1 MNETK
6 LRKRNFLALMLEGTF
21 FFTGLAFLDAN
32 AIIPVFIYT
41 FTQSLQLAGLATT
54 INMASS
60 ILTQTLVG
68 PYIKRIINVPAF
80 IIKIMFIFRPLPLLM
95 IPVLFGHFNPFVTVS
110 LFLIIYAMLWG
121 SDGWIVLPW
130 SDLFARTVAPEKRG
144 KLLGY
149 QQLLGGIGSLA
160 AGFIIKSTLENPGY
174 SNEVRYSIIFGCAA
188 TLLIISSIAMLFAR
202 DLPRKPS
209 IEKVNHV
216 HYYRQLPFYLRK
228 NKAFARMAIV
238 RILASVTGMISPF
251 LILFGKGLF
260 QLNGS
265 QISTLIYV
273 QIIGGLV
280 GGIVWGNISS
290 RMGNKFVIMISQ
302 IIGLI
307 LPILALGCLLLKG
320 FSLPYFILWPIAFAN
335 GLNMGSWLG
344 FMNYTMDVVNEEE
357 RTIYLLLNSLITFPL
372 TLLSYFAG
380 ILADQWGF
388 IPLFAISGTSAI
400 IAIYLSRRLKS
411 PQQMLE

>member
-1 MNETK
+1 MNDAK

-32 AIIPVFIYT
+32 SIIPVFIYT
-41 FTQSLQLAGLATT
+41 YTQSLQLAGLATT

-68 PYIKRIINVPAF
+68 PYVKGIINMPSYVTRV
-80 IIKIMFIFRPLPLLM
+80 MFLFRPLPLLM
-95 IPVLFGHFNPFVTVS
+95 IPILFSHFNPLVTVS

-121 SDGWIVLPW
+121 SDGLIVVPW
-130 SDLFARTVAPEKRG
+130 TDLFGRTVAPEKRG

-160 AGFIIKSTLENPGY
+160 AGFLIKSALENPGF
-174 SNEVRYSIIFGCAA
+174 SNPVRYSIIFGSAA
-188 TLLIISSIAMLFAR
+188 IALIFSSFAMLFAK
-202 DLPRKPS
+202 DLPRKVS
-209 IEKVNHV
+209 VEKVNHV
-216 HYYRQLPFYLRK
+216 HYYRQLPTYLRK
-228 NKAFARMAIV
+228 NKDFAQMAIV
-238 RILASVTGMISPF
+238 RIFASVTGMISPF
-251 LILFGKGLF
+251 LILFGKNLF
-260 QLNGS
+260 HLNVS
-265 QISTLIYV
+265 QMSTLIYV
-273 QIIGGLV
+273 QIIGGLL

-302 IIGLI
+302 MVGLV

-320 FSLPYFILWPIAFAN
+320 FSLPYFILWPIVLAN
-335 GLNMGSWLG
+335 GMNMGSWLG
-344 FMNYTMDVVNEEE
+344 YLNYTMDVVNEEE

-372 TLLSYFAG
+372 TFLSYFAG
-380 ILADQWGF
+380 ILADHWGF
-388 IPLFAISGTSAI
+388 VPLFMISGTTAI
-400 IAIYLSRRLKS
+400 IAICLSYRLKS